1 MRAHPSLIIA
11 LGIDQCKVSTFA
23 LELSF
28 NELCYTR
35 HAKSDPQPS
44 VYSDQAISLPR
55 KHHCLCI
62 SILILT
68 LQLPAVIGSDCHGL
82 SVFQRAVNTQ
92 SYWAFHG
99 HDIKCLHAA
108 QR

>member
-23 LELSF
+23 FELLF
-28 NELCYTR
+28 NEVCYTR
-35 HAKSDPQPS
+35 HARSDPQLS

-55 KHHCLCI
+55 KHPCLCI

-68 LQLPAVIGSDCHGL
+68 LQLPAIIGSNCHGL

-92 SYWAFHG
+92 SYSASHE